1 MEYLL
6 KTAESSSWKNHEFY
20 TSSVV
25 LGIDIGME
33 GIGIYLR
40 KGPQTLHART
50 YLFTL
55 PESAPLENRRLKRS
69 ARRAR
74 NSRKRRN
81 ILLRAWCEKHGLP
94 TSPFITPNHE
104 PFRLRLD
111 AITEGKGLKSA
122 EALVVCLRHLIGH
135 RGYDYHLTEEGTYP
149 WGEGLNF
156 GDILGWARTTA
167 CKPEY
172 GKELK
177 ALLSESGLGEDKLE
191 RLYSAIDGAVAH
203 YTDKPIRKVLEAHF
217 REKKPNLRPPARKN
231 NFPRELVREH
241 LEEICR
247 KNSRFFVQTNLE
259 NALSELKEILD
270 YHRKPPGALAEKKT
284 KVCPYAE
291 RLGLA
296 PGMKC
301 ALNDNLEVRK
311 FKLLQFLAERTFV
324 EKSGARLYASA
335 AAVQAAL
342 QRVEED
348 AKTVAAKQPR
358 KDVRTLRRDF
368 EREAQVVLAR
378 KESHNEDYF
387 DQLRD
392 LLKPNITVL
401 KKRASLGAESA
412 RHLYATATQ
421 NSTNFDPTSV
431 RANLENY
438 YQLRLDNERGYGIY
452 PQVEFLLGPRQ
463 SNDKQAVHG
472 LLKRLMAANTLKEQL
487 GGKEHPDYV
496 VVEVIGD
503 IPRDKKEAK
512 ELQKDQKARRGFKD
526 KLFEQ
531 LEGVGNTSDRKRLLL
546 FDQQNGICPYT
557 GTDLGDALSPQL
569 QVDHMFPRERGGIS
583 EMINLVLTHCQTNS
597 KKSDQTPFEFI
608 GREGLA
614 QHLSKMKW
622 NRAKRELFAREES
635 ECPQWQNT
643 TRMAQLARQ
652 LRDEVAHWL
661 NIKGDA
667 TEMARRIGTPTG
679 YMTSVC
685 REAWGVPKKN
695 RNDLRHHLYDAI
707 TLSYIPPG
715 KGLNTVEYGGIFYY
729 PSENKAGSIEM
740 RALQK
745 AGPDAEIFARL
756 PSDECLVIKP
766 RRKKPKQSRMD
777 ATIYGQDNEG
787 NLRSRKPL
795 LKKAGDNDDSA
806 VPVKDV
812 DDLLAQSGIPLNKRP
827 TRQRI
832 EAWKEQ
838 DWKSA
843 DEKKPL
849 KLNDG
854 TKIERVPALA
864 SKQPQP
870 IAVIAHF
877 NTREKLPI
885 GFKVATESFIRAEFW
900 VTERR
905 DKKDEIVRSQDGRA
919 EMEYH
924 RRLIPHPRGL
934 MNLRRRMMR
943 CTGEPLSWD
952 RALTVDEIVELGIK
966 DHPEVKRL
974 LKAREN
980 IIKRRETAASTANV
994 AVGDLISSPPSAFTG
1009 KPILPIISL
1018 RKIYCGLPPFAKP
1031 LRNSSEADISR
1042 VAKGD
1047 LLFVPLNKE
1056 GKRCKPSEEP
1066 YRELWYRVT
1075 AIKTEGEIAMHLAE
1089 FKEVK
1094 PPTEK
1099 QLREGKRKTLRPEER
1114 WLANAFEQ
1122 RPSTDAE
1129 IVFLMQRT
1137 RRHDLP
1143 PHPALRTPGLT
1154 R

>member
-40 KGPQTLHART
+40 KGRQTLHART

-122 EALVVCLRHLIGH
+122 EALVVCLRHLICH

-156 GDILGWARTTA
+156 GDILSWARTTA

-203 YTDKPIRKVLEAHF
+203 YVDKPIRKVLEAHF

-241 LEEICR
+241 LEEVCR
-247 KNSRFFVQTNLE
+247 KNCRFFVQTNLE

-296 PGMKC
+296 QGMKC

-324 EKSGARLYASA
+324 EKGGARLYASA
-335 AAVQAAL
+335 AVVQAAL

-358 KDVRTLRRDF
+358 KDTRTLRRDF
-368 EREAQVVLAR
+368 EKEAQIVLAR

-421 NSTNFDPTSV
+421 NGANFDPTSV

-438 YQLRLDNERGYGIY
+438 YQLRRDNERGYGIY

-463 SNDKQAVHG
+463 SNDTQAVHG
-472 LLKRLMAANTLKEQL
+472 LLKRLFANAVLKEHL
-487 GGKEHPDYV
+487 DGKAHPDYV

-503 IPRDKKEAK
+503 IPRDKDEAR
-512 ELQKDQKARRGFKD
+512 EIQKDQKARRSFKD

-531 LEGVGNTSDRKRLLL
+531 LEGKSSGSARKRLLL
-546 FDQQNGICPYT
+546 FDQQNGLCPYT
-557 GTDLGDALSPQL
+557 GKELGDALNSSL
-569 QVDHMFPRERGGIS
+569 QIDHIFPRERGGIG
-583 EMINLVLTHCQTNS
+583 EMINLVLTHGQTNAE
-597 KKSDQTPFEFI
+597 KRDRTPFEFI

-661 NIKGDA
+661 NVKGDA
-667 TEMARRIGTPTG
+667 TEMAQRIGTPTG
-679 YMTSVC
+679 YMTSIC

-715 KGLNTVEYGGIFYY
+715 KGLNTVQYGGIFYY
-729 PSENKAGSIEM
+729 PPESKVGSVEM
-740 RALQK
+740 RALK
-745 AGPDAEIFARL
+745 NAGPETEIFARL
-756 PSDECLVIKP
+756 PSDECLVVKP
-766 RRKKPKQSRMD
+766 RRKKSKQSRMEE
-777 ATIYGQDNEG
+777 TIYGQDKED
-787 NLRSRKPL
+787 NLWSRKPL
-795 LKKAGDNDDSA
+795 LENATNSEDAS
-806 VPVKDV
+806 VPVKSAEKW
-812 DDLLAQSGIPLNKRP
+812 LGNSGIPSVKLPSKRIRDWSEHSGQKQLKLTDGTP
-827 TRQRI
+827 VYRVPVQ
-832 EAWKEQ
+832 ANKEQ
-838 DWKSA
+838 STS
-843 DEKKPL
+843 L
-849 KLNDG
+849 
-854 TKIERVPALA
+854 V
-864 SKQPQP
+864 
-870 IAVIAHF
+870 AHY
-877 NTREKLPI
+877 NTLRKEPI
-885 GFKVATESFIRAEFW
+885 GFKVATEGYLRCEIWSGSIKDKQGKLKTVF
-900 VTERR
+900 ERL
-905 DKKDEIVRSQDGRA
+905 
-919 EMEYH
+919 
-924 RRLIPHPRGL
+924 LIPHPRNIRN
-934 MNLRRRMMR
+934 MCRR
-943 CTGEPLSWD
+943 GENW
-952 RALTVDEIVELGIK
+952 
-966 DHPEVKRL
+966 
-974 LKAREN
+974 
-980 IIKRRETAASTANV
+980 
-994 AVGDLISSPPSAFTG
+994 
-1009 KPILPIISL
+1009 KPKFS
-1018 RKIYCGLPPFAKP
+1018 RPF
-1031 LRNSSEADISR
+1031 LRNLELKGKFT
-1042 VAKGD
+1042 KGD
-1047 LLFVPLNKE
+1047 LLKLPLTVE
-1056 GKRCKPSEEP
+1056 GGICEP
-1066 YRELWYRVT
+1066 KDKVFCCLWYRVT
-1075 AIKTEGEIAMHLAE
+1075 ALKTNGQIEFQLAE
-1089 FKEVK
+1089 FKDK
-1094 PPTEK
+1094 SATP
-1099 QLREGKRKTLRPEER
+1099 
-1114 WLANAFEQ
+1114 LANCSKDIAQQKPSSAEVLAFLVDFNTNKAAN
-1122 RPSTDAE
+1122 PT
-1129 IVFLMQRT
+1129 
-1137 RRHDLP
+1137 
-1143 PHPALRTPGLT
+1143 
-1154 R
+1154 

>member
-122 EALVVCLRHLIGH
+122 EALVVCLRHLICH

-156 GDILGWARTTA
+156 GDILSWSRTTA

-203 YTDKPIRKVLEAHF
+203 YADKPILKVLEAHF
-217 REKKPNLRPPARKN
+217 REKKTNLRPPARKN

-247 KNSRFFVQTNLE
+247 KNSRFFAQTNLE
-259 NALSELKEILD
+259 NALSELKEILE

-296 PGMKC
+296 PGVKC

-358 KDVRTLRRDF
+358 KDTRTLRRDF
-368 EREAQVVLAR
+368 EKEAQIVLAR

-421 NSTNFDPTSV
+421 NGTNFDPTSV
-431 RANLENY
+431 RANMENY
-438 YQLRLDNERGYGIY
+438 YQLRRDNERGYGIY

-463 SNDKQAVHG
+463 SNDTQAVHG
-472 LLKRLMAANTLKEQL
+472 LLKRLFGDDDLKEQL
-487 GGKEHPDYV
+487 EGKAHPDYV

-503 IPRDKKEAK
+503 IPRDKDEAR
-512 ELQKDQKARRGFKD
+512 EIQKDQKNRRSFKD

-531 LEGVGNTSDRKRLLL
+531 LEGKSSGSARKRLLL
-546 FDQQNGICPYT
+546 FDQQNGLCPYT
-557 GTDLGDALSPQL
+557 GKELGDALNSSL
-569 QVDHMFPRERGGIS
+569 QIDHIFPRERGGIS
-583 EMINLVLTHCQTNS
+583 EMINLVLTHGQTNAE
-597 KKSDQTPFEFI
+597 KRDRTPFEFI

-622 NRAKRELFAREES
+622 NRAKRELFAREEV

-661 NIKGDA
+661 
-667 TEMARRIGTPTG
+667 
-679 YMTSVC
+679 
-685 REAWGVPKKN
+685 
-695 RNDLRHHLYDAI
+695 
-707 TLSYIPPG
+707 
-715 KGLNTVEYGGIFYY
+715 
-729 PSENKAGSIEM
+729 
-740 RALQK
+740 
-745 AGPDAEIFARL
+745 
-756 PSDECLVIKP
+756 
-766 RRKKPKQSRMD
+766 
-777 ATIYGQDNEG
+777 
-787 NLRSRKPL
+787 
-795 LKKAGDNDDSA
+795 
-806 VPVKDV
+806 
-812 DDLLAQSGIPLNKRP
+812 
-827 TRQRI
+827 
-832 EAWKEQ
+832 
-838 DWKSA
+838 
-843 DEKKPL
+843 
-849 KLNDG
+849 
-854 TKIERVPALA
+854 
-864 SKQPQP
+864 
-870 IAVIAHF
+870 
-877 NTREKLPI
+877 
-885 GFKVATESFIRAEFW
+885 
-900 VTERR
+900 
-905 DKKDEIVRSQDGRA
+905 
-919 EMEYH
+919 
-924 RRLIPHPRGL
+924 
-934 MNLRRRMMR
+934 
-943 CTGEPLSWD
+943 
-952 RALTVDEIVELGIK
+952 
-966 DHPEVKRL
+966 
-974 LKAREN
+974 
-980 IIKRRETAASTANV
+980 
-994 AVGDLISSPPSAFTG
+994 
-1009 KPILPIISL
+1009 
-1018 RKIYCGLPPFAKP
+1018 
-1031 LRNSSEADISR
+1031 
-1042 VAKGD
+1042 
-1047 LLFVPLNKE
+1047 
-1056 GKRCKPSEEP
+1056 
-1066 YRELWYRVT
+1066 
-1075 AIKTEGEIAMHLAE
+1075 
-1089 FKEVK
+1089 
-1094 PPTEK
+1094 
-1099 QLREGKRKTLRPEER
+1099 
-1114 WLANAFEQ
+1114 
-1122 RPSTDAE
+1122 
-1129 IVFLMQRT
+1129 
-1137 RRHDLP
+1137 
-1143 PHPALRTPGLT
+1143 
-1154 R
+1154 

>member
-6 KTAESSSWKNHEFY
+6 KTAESSSWKDHEFY
-20 TSSVV
+20 TSALV
-25 LGIDIGME
+25 LGIDIGLE
-33 GIGIYLR
+33 GMGIYLR
-40 KGPQTLHART
+40 KGQQSLHART

-55 PESAPLENRRLKRS
+55 PESAPLESRRLKRS

-94 TSPFITPNHE
+94 TSPFTTPNHE

-111 AITEGKGLKSA
+111 AVTEGKGLKSP
-122 EALVVCLRHLIGH
+122 EALVVCLRHLICH

-156 GDILGWARTTA
+156 GDILSWARTTA

-177 ALLSESGLGEDKLE
+177 YQLSESCLAEDKLE
-191 RLYSAIDGAVAH
+191 RLYSAINDAVAR
-203 YTDKPIRKVLEAHF
+203 YAENPILKALEAHF
-217 REKKPNLRPPARKN
+217 REKKPNLRPPARKQ
-231 NFPRELVREH
+231 NFPRELIREH

-247 KNSRFFVQTNLE
+247 KNSHYFAQTNLE
-259 NALSELKEILD
+259 DALIELKKEILD
-270 YHRKPPGALAEKKT
+270 YHRKEPGALAEKKT
-284 KVCPYAE
+284 KNCPYAE
-291 RLGLA
+291 RLGLT
-296 PGMKC
+296 PCKC
-301 ALNDNLEVRK
+301 ALSDNLEIRR
-311 FKLLQFLAERTFV
+311 FKILQFLAERTFI
-324 EKSGARLYASA
+324 EKGGARMYAPSSLI
-335 AAVQAAL
+335 QAAL
-342 QRVEED
+342 QKVEGD
-348 AKTVAAKQPR
+348 AKAVAAKQPR
-358 KDVRTLRRDF
+358 MDTRSLRRDF
-368 EREAQVVLAR
+368 EKEAQVVLAR

-392 LLKPNITVL
+392 LLKPDMTVL

-412 RHLYATATQ
+412 KRLYATATQ
-421 NSTNFDPTSV
+421 DGANFDSMSI

-438 YQLRLDNERGYGIY
+438 YQLRRDTERGYGVY

-463 SNDKQAVHG
+463 SNDTQAVHG
-472 LLKRLMAANTLKEQL
+472 LLKRLMAEDTLKEQL
-487 GGKEHPDYV
+487 EGKTHPDYV

-503 IPRDKKEAK
+503 IPRDKDEAR
-512 ELQKDQKARRGFKD
+512 EIQSDQKARRSFKD

-531 LEGVGNTSDRKRLLL
+531 LGDNANASARKRLLL

-557 GTDLGDALSPQL
+557 GKELGDVLSPRL
-569 QVDHMFPRERGGIS
+569 QIDHIFPRERGGIS
-583 EMINLVLTHCQTNS
+583 EMVNLVLTHGPTNS
-597 KKSDQTPFEFI
+597 EKGNRTPFEFI
-608 GREGLA
+608 GREGMA

-622 NRAKRELFAREES
+622 NRTKRELFVRVEA
-635 ECPQWQNT
+635 ECPAWQNT

-685 REAWGVPKKN
+685 REAWSVPKKN

-715 KGLNTVEYGGIFYY
+715 KGLNTVQYGGIFYY
-729 PSENKAGSIEM
+729 PQENKAGSIEIK
-740 RALQK
+740 ALKK
-745 AGPDAEIFARL
+745 AGPETEIFARL
-756 PSDECLVIKP
+756 PSEECMVIKP

-787 NLRSRKPL
+787 NLWSRKPL
-795 LKKAGDNDDSA
+795 LKKEGDNDDSA

-812 DDLLAQSGIPLNKRP
+812 DNLLAQSGIPWDKRP
-827 TRQRI
+827 TKQRV

-905 DKKDEIVRSQDGRA
+905 DKKGEIVRDQDGRA
-919 EMEYH
+919 ELEYH

-934 MNLRRRMMR
+934 MNLRRRTMR
-943 CTGEPLSWD
+943 CTGEPLSWE
-952 RALTVDEIVELGIK
+952 RALTDDEIVELGIK

-980 IIKRRETAASTANV
+980 IIKRHEAAASTANV
-994 AVGDLISSPPSAFTG
+994 AAGDLISSTPSAFTG

-1031 LRNSSEADISR
+1031 LRNSSEANISR

-1056 GKRCKPSEEP
+1056 GKRCKPSEAP

-1089 FKEVK
+1089 FKEIK

-1099 QLREGKRKTLRPEER
+1099 QLKEGKRKPLRPEER

-1143 PHPALRTPGLT
+1143 PHPALRTP
-1154 R
+1154 